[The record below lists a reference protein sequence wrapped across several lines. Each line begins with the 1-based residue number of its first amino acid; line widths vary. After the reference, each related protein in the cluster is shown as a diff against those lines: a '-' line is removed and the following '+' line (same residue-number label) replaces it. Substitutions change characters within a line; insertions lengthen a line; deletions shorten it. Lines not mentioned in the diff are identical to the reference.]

1 MKSLYF
7 KKTIF
12 MSLVSSV
19 ADAVAVADA
28 DLDADSDTDA
38 DADTS

>member
-1 MKSLYF
+1 MNGYNDIMESLYF

-19 ADAVAVADA
+19 ADADV
-28 DLDADSDTDA
+28 DTDAAA